1 MVWVE
6 VLKWSTALSCSTMVS
21 VDAQHRTAVEGIGI
35 DIGTEQSFWEVW
47 NWLMNTLYGVLL
59 EHGKRAFV
67 ALIVVAGGG
76 REIWRAFG
84 MWLGGRA
91 GVSSG
96 SIR

>member
-1 MVWVE
+1 MH
-6 VLKWSTALSCSTMVS
+6 S
-21 VDAQHRTAVEGIGI
+21 
-35 DIGTEQSFWEVW
+35 TEQQLRALALISALGRVWEAW

-67 ALIVVAGGG
+67 ALIVVTGGG